1 MAESMV
7 GLKRTHRCTEVSSAD
22 IGSTV
27 TVMGWVAKNRNK
39 GGICFVDLTRHI
51 H

>member
-7 GLKRTHRCTEVSSAD
+7 GLKRTHRCTEVSGAD

-27 TVMGWVAKNRNK
+27 TVMGWVARDV
-39 GGICFVDLTRHI
+39 ILVRLYSLI
-51 H
+51 